1 MNKAVFLDRDKT
13 IIEDDEGYIS
23 NPAKV
28 KLLPNVGSAIKKL
41 NDNGFMVIIIS
52 NQSGIGRGMFNKQD
66 LQSIHQKMT
75 DLLQKE
81 NAFIDDIF
89 YCPHHPE
96 AKVDE
101 FRKNCTC
108 RKPLPGMIIKAAM
121 NHKIDLNQSYCV
133 GDEERDIEAGKNA
146 GCRTIRITKQADVES
161 KADYKATDLKKAVE
175 IILEAK
181 SRREN

>member
-23 NPAKV
+23 DPAKV
-28 KLLPNVGSAIKKL
+28 KLLQDVGSAIKKL
-41 NDNGFMVIIIS
+41 NDNGFMVIVVS
-52 NQSGIGRGMFNKQD
+52 NQSGIGRGMFIEQD
-66 LQSIHQKMT
+66 LESIHQKMT

-81 NAFIDDIF
+81 NAFVDDIF

-96 AKVDE
+96 ATIEK
-101 FRKNCTC
+101 FRKHCTC

-133 GDEERDIEAGKNA
+133 GDEERDIEAGKSA
-146 GCRTIRITKQADVES
+146 GCRTIRITKQTDIES
-161 KADYKATDLKKAVE
+161 KADYKAINLKQAVE
-175 IILEAK
+175 IVLGTKVEA
-181 SRREN
+181 

>member
-13 IIEDDEGYIS
+13 IIEDNEGYI
-23 NPAKV
+23 NDPAKV
-28 KLLPNVGSAIKKL
+28 KLLPDVGSAIKKL

-52 NQSGIGRGMFNKQD
+52 NQSGIGRGMFNEQD
-66 LQSIHQKMT
+66 LESIHQKMT

-96 AKVDE
+96 AKVE
-101 FRKNCTC
+101 KFRKDCTC

-121 NHKIDLNQSYCV
+121 NHEIDLDQSYCV

-146 GCRTIRITKQADVES
+146 GCRTIRITEQADFES
-161 KADYKATDLKKAVE
+161 KADYKVNDLTQAVK
-175 IILEAK
+175 IVLRTKVEA
-181 SRREN
+181 